1 MCVCV
6 VVLCDGVA
14 DGAGGMAV
22 VMVIFILFYFFN
34 TLDNLCYNDKHHYH

>member
-6 VVLCDGVA
+6 VVVCDGVA

-22 VMVIFILFYFFN
+22 VMVIFFFFN
-34 TLDNLCYNDKHHYH
+34 TLDNL